1 MKITRRL
8 FIAIS
13 ALLAG
18 LSLSA
23 NAATVLPLN
32 IQSLHQQ
39 AEVVFL
45 AEAVANRVEQE
56 ASTGLVVTY
65 TTFNVV
71 ESLKG
76 DVKRSHTIK
85 QIGGKLAGDQAGLKI
100 PGVPAFRRG
109 ERYVVFL
116 PKASKIGFS
125 SPVGLSQGQFT
136 LSKVGDVEMVGN
148 GRDFAELMDG
158 MPVTSMPASVKAAM
172 DAMPEKAAVNA
183 LRRSTMSLSNFMQLI
198 KSMDK

>member
-1 MKITRRL
+1 MKITHRL
-8 FIAIS
+8 LIAVS
-13 ALLAG
+13 TLLGG
-18 LSLSA
+18 LSFFAS
-23 NAATVLPLN
+23 AATVLPLN

-56 ASTGLVVTY
+56 VSTGLVVTY

-76 DVKRSHTIK
+76 NVEDTHTIK
-85 QIGGKLAGDQAGLKI
+85 QIGGQLAGDQTGLKV
-100 PGVPAFRRG
+100 PGVPSFRRG

-116 PKASKIGFS
+116 PKVSKIGFS

-136 LSKVGDVEMVGN
+136 LSKTGDVEMVGN
-148 GRDFAELMDG
+148 GRDFEELMEG
-158 MPVTSMPASVKAAM
+158 MPLEAMPANVKAAM
-172 DAMPEKAAVNA
+172 DAMPEKTATNG
-183 LRRSTMSLSNFMQLI
+183 LRRSKMSLGNFMQLI